1 MMKFNIAL
9 VLIICT
15 INANAFILQQ
25 TERVRRST
33 DESFVNRFR
42 SGVKNF
48 ASGIKDLT
56 VKGVEEVKNI
66 FSKDRN
72 VGDYRL
78 HQLDVRFGE
87 DEELNVV
94 STTSKVEEKSINEN
108 QEEKREK
115 REAKEDL
122 SQQEMLEIMKSIE
135 DQFGGQSSTTEGK

>member
-1 MMKFNIAL
+1 MKFNIAL

-25 TERVRRST
+25 TERMRRST
-33 DESFVNRFR
+33 DESFVDRFR
-42 SGVKNF
+42 TGVKKF
-48 ASGIKDLT
+48 ASGVKDLT
-56 VKGVEEVKNI
+56 VKCVEEVKNI

-87 DEELNVV
+87 DVNDTTAIVV
-94 STTSKVEEKSINEN
+94 ENSINEN

-115 REAKEDL
+115 REAKDDL
-122 SQQEMLEIMKSIE
+122 AQQEMFEIMKSIE
-135 DQFGGQSSTTEGK
+135 DQFEGQSSTTEGE